1 MKKSIIGIC
10 FVVIV
15 IIGIVTFNV
24 LSIKGNLNTKDE
36 SGFKNLNGKNIIK
49 TTSISDKLLEEDFPN
64 LVKNS
69 DSVIKGKVSSVGYKA
84 IDGNAWTV
92 ISFKVDDVFKGS
104 ISKGDTIDV
113 YYIGGYI
120 DLNDHIKY
128 YNDAEKFSNLS
139 EKEINNTVLQ
149 EIVDGEEFIR
159 ENEELIL
166 CIVKTSDESPLP
178 KGSYERLYSSGMLK
192 LKDGKYTQVYGE
204 VKEKYSIANDK
215 LNNIKEL
222 VKK

>member
-104 ISKGDTIDV
+104 ISKGETIDV

-159 ENEELIL
+159 ENEKLIL

>member
-15 IIGIVTFNV
+15 IIGIITFNV

-104 ISKGDTIDV
+104 ISKGETIDV

-178 KGSYERLYSSGMLK
+178 KDSYERLYSSGMLK

>member
-1 MKKSIIGIC
+1 MNHL
-10 FVVIV
+10 IV
-15 IIGIVTFNV
+15 LF
-24 LSIKGNLNTKDE
+24 LML
-36 SGFKNLNGKNIIK
+36 
-49 TTSISDKLLEEDFPN
+49 
-64 LVKNS
+64 
-69 DSVIKGKVSSVGYKA
+69 
-84 IDGNAWTV
+84 
-92 ISFKVDDVFKGS
+92 
-104 ISKGDTIDV
+104 
-113 YYIGGYI
+113 
-120 DLNDHIKY
+120 
-128 YNDAEKFSNLS
+128 
-139 EKEINNTVLQ
+139 INNTVLQ

>member
-104 ISKGDTIDV
+104 ISKGETIDV